1 MDTQLTLTH
10 NGAKLILCPET
21 KVIKLSSHIEDPQ
34 KIVKFMRKIQR
45 VAEKRHEGNRTRRN
59 F

>member
-10 NGAKLILCPET
+10 NGAKFILCPKT
-21 KVIKLSSHIEDPQ
+21 KVIKFSSHIEDPQ
-34 KIVKFMRKIQR
+34 KIKKFMRIIQR
-45 VAEKRHEGNRTRRN
+45 VAEKRHEVNRTRRN